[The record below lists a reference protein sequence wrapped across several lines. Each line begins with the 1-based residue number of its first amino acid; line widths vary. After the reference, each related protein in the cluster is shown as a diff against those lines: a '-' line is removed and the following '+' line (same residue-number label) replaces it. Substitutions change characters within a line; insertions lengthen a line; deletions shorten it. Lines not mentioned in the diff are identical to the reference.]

1 MSRYAFGFFRNMR
14 IEYRYRMDRQC
25 CPVETPRGNPP
36 GGFHLKMVE
45 PPHSLAIMTLG
56 LQMGG
61 FHLAEVET
69 PHL

>member
-1 MSRYAFGFFRNMR
+1 
-14 IEYRYRMDRQC
+14 MDRQC

-45 PPHSLAIMTLG
+45 TPHYIAILTLG
-56 LQMGG
+56 QQVGG

-69 PHL
+69 PHLCCEMTTQWAKDQKISNNC